1 MKNAENTCAGILGG
15 SFLVFGFNF
24 FFQFFS
30 MPAPPAD
37 SLVIP
42 FFQATGQSGFM
53 AFVKISEIVSALLI
67 IIPKFRNW
75 GLIILGPI
83 IVNIIAFNVFIAGGA
98 AIFQPP
104 VIVSSILFL
113 VVLWFRRNDFLEL
126 THNKEGRDK

>member
-1 MKNAENTCAGILGG
+1 MKNAENICAGILGN

-53 AFVKISEIVSALLI
+53 AFVKISEIVSAILI

-83 IVNIIAFNVFIAGGA
+83 IVNIIAFNVFIAAGG
-98 AIFQPP
+98 AIFQPS
-104 VIVSSILFL
+104 VIITSILFL
-113 VVLWFRRNDFLEL
+113 VVLWFRRNDFLGL
-126 THNKEGRDK
+126 THNNEVRDK

>member
-1 MKNAENTCAGILGG
+1 MKNAENICAGILGN

-30 MPAPPAD
+30 MPAPHAD

-53 AFVKISEIVSALLI
+53 AFVKISEIVSAILI

-83 IVNIIAFNVFIAGGA
+83 IVNIIAFNVFIAAGG
-98 AIFQPP
+98 AIFQPS
-104 VIVSSILFL
+104 VIITSILFL
-113 VVLWFRRNDFLEL
+113 MVLWFRRNDFLGL
-126 THNKEGRDK
+126 THNNEVRDK

>member
-1 MKNAENTCAGILGG
+1 MKNAENICAGILGN

-30 MPAPPAD
+30 MPAPHAD

-83 IVNIIAFNVFIAGGA
+83 IVNIIAFNVFIAAGG
-98 AIFQPP
+98 AIFQPS
-104 VIVSSILFL
+104 VIITSILFL
-113 VVLWFRRNDFLEL
+113 MVLWFRRNDFLGL
-126 THNKEGRDK
+126 THNNEVRDK